1 MSANTTD
8 LADQMARVLSVL
20 AKRPKPEDGHEHT
33 PEAQAPIPVTFSRLA
48 APCWFLSAL
57 LVATAAIL
65 SIQHWTSA
73 VVLPTGVISW
83 LTFGATISFV
93 SAVAIHIG
101 AGQWRIR
108 HDQVEII
115 IGQGELAAQLQA
127 LMLRLDARPGAEDA
141 AGVAEMSERF
151 RDLEADLASVRLWQ
165 KQIHEELTARLKG
178 KLTDLR
184 QPGQQQT

>member
-1 MSANTTD
+1 MSTNTTD

-33 PEAQAPIPVTFSRLA
+33 PEPQAPIPVTFSRLA